1 MRVCRKEAP
10 VGGARDRIC
19 FKSMNTNTLEYILA
33 IAEERSISKAAR
45 RFYLSQADLSR
56 HLKRVEKDLGV
67 SLFTRHRDGVELTP
81 AGIIFINDARTILH
95 MEKKLMKDLSVM
107 REQKQ
112 YTIRVMT
119 DEPFYNFFVKT
130 ASVMFKQAHP
140 EYKLVYESCNSMQAR
155 RAILSGGADLG
166 LFYSSSGTAADMEY
180 VVCDTMNFF
189 LVFPKNFEGPPDRN
203 GLRAAV
209 QGGMPV
215 ILYPAGHTARM
226 QQEEHLIRAG
236 IYPTSILEG
245 NGRNCIAHV
254 SEGGVCG
261 ILASRFCTPD
271 TQSRVMIGELFYSSH
286 IVIAYSKKTRIS
298 PVIQDLMDITIE
310 AAPR

>member
-119 DEPFYNFFVKT
+119 DEPFYNFFVNYFLSSTGGTCFKFPFSSKT
-130 ASVMFKQAHP
+130 SP
-140 EYKLVYESCNSMQAR
+140 SS
-155 RAILSGGADLG
+155 ISLS
-166 LFYSSSGTAADMEY
+166 T
-180 VVCDTMNFF
+180 
-189 LVFPKNFEGPPDRN
+189 
-203 GLRAAV
+203 LR
-209 QGGMPV
+209 
-215 ILYPAGHTARM
+215 
-226 QQEEHLIRAG
+226 
-236 IYPTSILEG
+236 
-245 NGRNCIAHV
+245 
-254 SEGGVCG
+254 
-261 ILASRFCTPD
+261 LA
-271 TQSRVMIGELFYSSH
+271 L
-286 IVIAYSKKTRIS
+286 
-298 PVIQDLMDITIE
+298 
-310 AAPR
+310 